1 MDSRSHSPA
10 HRKEY
15 TIPLLKK
22 ISIGEVMQKP
32 VVTISP
38 EEPLSTLADIL
49 KAKKIDA
56 VPVLENRYLVG
67 IIANLDLV
75 RIPEVKWQ
83 QMTVRDVMIKK
94 LVVGY
99 SYESLFDALTRMND
113 NNISHL
119 PIIQKN
125 HPGVLVG
132 FITLN
137 DITNSYALPSDI

>member
-1 MDSRSHSPA
+1 M
-10 HRKEY
+10 
-15 TIPLLKK
+15 LKK